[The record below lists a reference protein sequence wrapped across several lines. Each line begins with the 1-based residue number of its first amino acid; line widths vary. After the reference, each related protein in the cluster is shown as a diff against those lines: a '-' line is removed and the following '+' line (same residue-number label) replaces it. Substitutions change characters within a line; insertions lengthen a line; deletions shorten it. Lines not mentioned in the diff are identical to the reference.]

1 MDILTNDQWLILG
14 SYIIGIIVAL
24 INFGEKIW
32 KSKTSKK
39 VEDSSAELNQSNQ
52 MVALNKSI
60 EMAYARASKAET
72 DYVEAE
78 RRFEERELAFT
89 DKIEAMDI
97 RLTLFFQENQT
108 LRSEIAELRIKQSMS
123 DKIIEEQGR
132 AQQVSQRLIEEQRRE
147 IIALQYFSERLIAQV
162 ISHNDTPV
170 EYKPGE

>member
-1 MDILTNDQWLILG
+1 MEMSNDQWLILG

-24 INFGEKIW
+24 LNFWEKIW

-39 VEDSSAELNQSNQ
+39 VEDSNVGLNQSNQ
-52 MVALNKSI
+52 MIALNKSI
-60 EMAYARASKAET
+60 EMAYARASKAEA

-78 RRFEERELAFT
+78 KRFEEKELVFT
-89 DKIEAMDI
+89 EKLEAMEI
-97 RLTLFFQENQT
+97 RLNLFFQKNQK
-108 LRSEIAELRIKQSMS
+108 LESEIAELRIKQVTS

-132 AQQVSQRLIEEQRRE
+132 AQLVSQRLIEEQRRE